1 LQERIAQEHLMKWMQ
16 MYLAGYVIVIGGLV
30 AALWKLGVID
40 RVGPAWTA
48 IGLAI
53 AIGLGIILSVS
64 HSGNKETV
72 EIDQK
77 R

>member
-1 LQERIAQEHLMKWMQ
+1 MKWMR
-16 MYLAGYVIVIGGLV
+16 MYLVGYSIVLVGLIS
-30 AALWKLGVID
+30 ALWKMGVLE

-48 IGLAI
+48 IGIVI
-53 AIGLGIILSVS
+53 AIGLGVMVSVS
-64 HSGNKETV
+64 GSGTKETV